1 MAADLSARL
10 GLMPADFVARLKRV
24 CERAGLPVRAPALGA
39 ERWLALMGLD
49 KKAEGGEIRFVV
61 IERLGSARMQ
71 AAPEA
76 LVREVIAAH
85 GGA

>member
-1 MAADLSARL
+1 
-10 GLMPADFVARLKRV
+10 MPEAFVARIRRV

-39 ERWLALMGLD
+39 DRWLALMGLD
-49 KKAEGGEIRFVV
+49 KKTEAGQIRFVV
-61 IERLGSARMQ
+61 IDRLGSARTQ
-71 AAPEA
+71 SAPEA